1 MEAAISSRSRS
12 GAWCGNAMI
21 ACSLL
26 IFASGSAQAAEQQA
40 SGFYAGGMA
49 GVTNF
54 DDDGLFNGYNFDDSG
69 VGYAAF
75 GGYKFFRYLAV
86 EARLSYLGGYSVKD
100 PYFGQKEDFDA
111 TAISAHVV
119 GIIPFGKSGW
129 EMFGQLGIGSMKL
142 DADCCGDD
150 NQTVGSAGLG
160 VRFYPNPHLGISL
173 QTDAYAFEED
183 AYYGGTYDIGIVATQ
198 LGIQYIF

>member
-1 MEAAISSRSRS
+1 MEANSSSLSRT
-12 GAWCGNAMI
+12 GTRLGTALI

-26 IFASGSAQAAEQQA
+26 YAIGSATAAEQQ
-40 SGFYAGGMA
+40 SRGFYAGGMA
-49 GVTNF
+49 GATSF
-54 DDDGLFNGYNFDDSG
+54 DDDGLFNGLKFDDSG

-75 GGYKFFRYLAV
+75 AGYKFFRYLSV
-86 EARLSYLGGYSVKD
+86 EGRLSYLGSYSIKD
-100 PYFGQKEDFDA
+100 PYYGQKEDFDA
-111 TAISAHVV
+111 SAISAHVV
-119 GIIPFGKSGW
+119 GIIPFGKIGW
-129 EMFGQLGIGSMKL
+129 EMFGQLGIGSLKL
-142 DADCCGDD
+142 DANCCGND

-183 AYYGGTYDIGIVATQ
+183 AYYGTYDIGIVATQ

>member
-1 MEAAISSRSRS
+1 MEATRSSHSRS
-12 GAWCGNAMI
+12 GVWLSATLI
-21 ACSLL
+21 AGWLL
-26 IFASGSAQAAEQQA
+26 STSGSAIAAEQQA
-40 SGFYAGGMA
+40 RGFYVGGMA

-54 DDDGLFNGYNFDDSG
+54 DDDGLFNGYKFDDSG

-75 GGYKFFRYLAV
+75 GGYKFFRYLSV
-86 EARLSYLGGYSVKD
+86 EGRISYLGSYSITD
-100 PYFGQKEDFDA
+100 PFFGQKEDFDA
-111 TAISAHVV
+111 TALSAHVV

-129 EMFGQLGIGSMKL
+129 EMFGQLGIGSLKL

-160 VRFYPNPHLGISL
+160 VRFYPSPHLGISL

-183 AYYGGTYDIGIVATQ
+183 AYYGTYDIGIVATQ

>member
-1 MEAAISSRSRS
+1 MEATRSSHSRS
-12 GAWCGNAMI
+12 GVWLSATLIAGSLLSASGNAI
-21 ACSLL
+21 
-26 IFASGSAQAAEQQA
+26 AAEQQA
-40 SGFYAGGMA
+40 RGFYVGGMA

-54 DDDGLFNGYNFDDSG
+54 DDDGLFNGYKFDDSG

-75 GGYKFFRYLAV
+75 SGYKFFRYLAV
-86 EARLSYLGGYSVKD
+86 EARLSSLGSYSVKD
-100 PYFGQKEDFDA
+100 PYYGQNEKFD
-111 TAISAHVV
+111 TSAISAHVV

-142 DADCCGDD
+142 DANCCGDD

-183 AYYGGTYDIGIVATQ
+183 AYYGTYDIAIVATQ
-198 LGIQYIF
+198 MGIQYIF

>member
-1 MEAAISSRSRS
+1 MEATRSSHSRS
-12 GAWCGNAMI
+12 GVWLSATLI
-21 ACSLL
+21 AGWLL
-26 IFASGSAQAAEQQA
+26 STSGSAIAAEQQA
-40 SGFYAGGMA
+40 RGFYVGGMA

-54 DDDGLFNGYNFDDSG
+54 DDDGLFNGYKFDDSG

-75 GGYKFFRYLAV
+75 AGYKFFRYLSV
-86 EARLSYLGGYSVKD
+86 EGRISYLGSYSIKD
-100 PYFGQKEDFDA
+100 PFFGQKEDFDA
-111 TAISAHVV
+111 TALSAHVV

-129 EMFGQLGIGSMKL
+129 EMFGQLGIGSLKL

-160 VRFYPNPHLGISL
+160 VRFYPSPHLGISL

-183 AYYGGTYDIGIVATQ
+183 AYYGTYDIGIVATQ

>member
-1 MEAAISSRSRS
+1 MEATRSSRSYS
-12 GAWCGNAMI
+12 CTWGSAALI

-26 IFASGSAQAAEQQA
+26 FASGSAIAAEQEA
-40 SGFYAGGMA
+40 HGFYAGGML

-54 DDDGLFNGYNFDDSG
+54 DDDGLFNGYKFDDSD

-75 GGYKFFRYLAV
+75 AGYKFFRYLSV
-86 EARLSYLGGYSVKD
+86 EGRISYLGSYSIKD
-100 PYFGQKEDFDA
+100 PFFGQKEDFDA
-111 TAISAHVV
+111 TALSVHVV

-129 EMFGQLGIGSMKL
+129 EMFGQLGIGSLKL

-160 VRFYPNPHLGISL
+160 VRFYPSPHLGISL

-183 AYYGGTYDIGIVATQ
+183 AYYGTYDIGIVATQ